1 MVTCRGLRN
10 SGFGLMS
17 LFAVLLSS
25 HPARSVEFKT
35 GEQVTI
41 AADQV
46 LADDLYMT
54 GDTLTV
60 LGRVE
65 GDVVASGR
73 IVRIEG
79 TVAGDLI
86 AAGQV
91 VVIQGEVLDDVRIA
105 GMTLKL
111 DEGARV
117 GDDVIAAGFSFQS
130 TPGSRVAGDTRV
142 MGYQALIG
150 GEHLQGLEANLI
162 GLEISGTVVGDVEA
176 NVESEAG
183 PAWWTQFVQSPVPLP
198 MVDAGLKL
206 TSEARIEGDLSYH
219 ATGLASIAEKAAISG
234 EIRHEIKEVPPVPR
248 PSVGQR
254 LGRFIRWIVV
264 LFLVGATLLWLVPD
278 KMKGVGDTVKDRPLA
293 SLGWGLVALL
303 GFPVAMILVLVLTL
317 ALTMAFGL
325 MTLNKAVALVL
336 VLGGVTGILLAA
348 MLWTAMSY
356 LAPAAAAFGGG
367 RWLLTRGERAEK
379 SRYLSLVVGLILI
392 AMLGMVPI
400 IGAPVRWL
408 VSLIGLGAG
417 ALWSVRYRSRGQ
429 PS

>member
-1 MVTCRGLRN
+1 MAANRGLR
-10 SGFGLMS
+10 SSRIGLIS

-41 AADQV
+41 AADEV
-46 LADDLYMT
+46 LADDLYLT
-54 GDTLTV
+54 GDSLTV

-91 VVIQGEVLDDVRIA
+91 VVIQGEVVDDVRIA

-111 DEGARV
+111 EEGARI
-117 GDDVIAAGFSFQS
+117 GDDVIAAGFSFES
-130 TPGSRVAGDTRV
+130 TPCSRVAGDTRLK
-142 MGYQALIG
+142 GYQALIG
-150 GEHLQGLEANLI
+150 GEHLQGLEASLI
-162 GLEISGTVVGDVEA
+162 GLEISGNVIGDVEA
-176 NVESEAG
+176 TVESEAG

-198 MVDAGLKL
+198 IVDAGLKL

-219 ATGLASIAEKAAISG
+219 ATGPASIAEEATISG

-278 KMKGVGDTVKDRPLA
+278 KMKGVGDTVTGRPLA

-317 ALTMAFGL
+317 ALTMD
-325 MTLNKAVALVL
+325 
-336 VLGGVTGILLAA
+336 
-348 MLWTAMSY
+348 
-356 LAPAAAAFGGG
+356 
-367 RWLLTRGERAEK
+367 R
-379 SRYLSLVVGLILI
+379 
-392 AMLGMVPI
+392 
-400 IGAPVRWL
+400 
-408 VSLIGLGAG
+408 
-417 ALWSVRYRSRGQ
+417 
-429 PS
+429 